1 MANDQPADSHGAEPT
16 RLRPELLILIGGLVA
31 TAHASVMITLPVMPR
46 FIDSIGGTGF
56 ALGLS
61 FSASFIGRF
70 VTNIPA
76 GLLSERIGRKPVIL
90 TGAIGIAVFATLTGT
105 ANDVP
110 TLLLYRLLMGVFSA
124 MTITVA
130 NVAATDLSRVENR
143 GRVLGMLHG
152 MQLIVGIF
160 APSLGGFVGEFV
172 DIRAPFLW
180 SGAGIAVMAVWALA
194 RLPETSP
201 PRLEARSVTAKAGG
215 APRFASLALLRDPS
229 FFMVCML
236 GFSTFFLRGGAVT
249 TLIPLYADQVLGAG
263 PGVLGILFTAASVLH
278 GVLVYPAG
286 VIADRFGRKPV
297 IVPAGIVVG
306 LGMAAFPFG
315 TTMLTFVLVF
325 LLFHFATGF
334 SGQAPVAYL
343 GDLAPAHLRGM
354 SFGLYRTFGDMAGIV
369 APVIATGLAEA
380 ISFHAAFFFNG
391 ALWLV
396 TLLLF
401 SRIAVETAGRNAK
414 RKEAL
419 LTSPPAGE

>member
-1 MANDQPADSHGAEPT
+1 MANDQPAASNGAEQS

-31 TAHASVMITLPVMPR
+31 TAHASVMVTLPAMPR

-110 TLLLYRLLMGVFSA
+110 TLLIYRLLMGVFSA

-130 NVAATDLSRVENR
+130 NVAATDFSRVENR

-160 APSLGGFVGEFV
+160 TPSLGGFVGEFV

-180 SGAGIAVMAVWALA
+180 SGSGIAVMAVWALA
-194 RLPETSP
+194 RLPETRP
-201 PRLEARSVTAKAGG
+201 ARARGEAEGKAATGG
-215 APRFASLALLRDPS
+215 VRFASLALLRDPS

-236 GFSTFFLRGGAVT
+236 GFSTFFLRGGAFT
-249 TLIPLYADQVLGAG
+249 TLIPLFADQVLGAG
-263 PGVLGILFTAASVLH
+263 PGVLGILFTVASVLH

-286 VIADRFGRKPV
+286 AIADRFGRKPV

-315 TTMLTFVLVF
+315 TTMLTFVLIF
-325 LLFHFATGF
+325 FFFHAATGF

-369 APVIATGLAEA
+369 APVIATGLAET

-396 TLLLF
+396 TLLFF

-414 RKEAL
+414 RREARV
-419 LTSPPAGE
+419 TAD

>member
-1 MANDQPADSHGAEPT
+1 MANDQPAASNGVEHS

-31 TAHASVMITLPVMPR
+31 TAHASVMVTLPAMPR

-76 GLLSERIGRKPVIL
+76 GLLSERVGRKPVIL

-110 TLLLYRLLMGVFSA
+110 TLLIYRLLMGVFSA

-160 APSLGGFVGEFV
+160 TPALGGFVGEFI

-180 SGAGIAVMAVWALA
+180 SGSGIAVMAAWALV
-194 RLPETSP
+194 RLPETRP
-201 PRLEARSVTAKAGG
+201 VRARGQAEQKAAKGG
-215 APRFASLALLRDPS
+215 GRFASLALLRDPS
-229 FFMVCML
+229 FFMICVL
-236 GFSTFFLRGGAVT
+236 GFSTFFLRGGAFT
-249 TLIPLYADQVLGAG
+249 TLIPLFADQVLGAG
-263 PGVLGILFTAASVLH
+263 PGVLGILFTVASMLH

-286 VIADRFGRKPV
+286 AIADRFGRKPV

-315 TTMLTFVLVF
+315 TTMLTFVLIF
-325 LLFHFATGF
+325 FFFHAATGF

-343 GDLAPAHLRGM
+343 GDLAPTHLRGM

-369 APVIATGLAEA
+369 APVIATGLAET

-396 TLLLF
+396 TLLFF
-401 SRIAVETAGRNAK
+401 SRIAVETAGSNAK
-414 RKEAL
+414 RREARV
-419 LTSPPAGE
+419 AAD

>member
-1 MANDQPADSHGAEPT
+1 MANDQPAASNGAEQS
-16 RLRPELLILIGGLVA
+16 RLHPELLILIGGLVA
-31 TAHASVMITLPVMPR
+31 TAHASIMVTLPAMPR

-110 TLLLYRLLMGVFSA
+110 ALLIYRLLMGVFSA

-160 APSLGGFVGEFV
+160 TPSLGGFVGEFV

-180 SGAGIAVMAVWALA
+180 SGSGIAVMAVWALA
-194 RLPETSP
+194 RLPETRP
-201 PRLEARSVTAKAGG
+201 ARARGEAEGKAAKGG
-215 APRFASLALLRDPS
+215 GRFASLALLRDPS
-229 FFMVCML
+229 FFMVCVL
-236 GFSTFFLRGGAVT
+236 GFSTFFLRGGAFT
-249 TLIPLYADQVLGAG
+249 TLIPLFADQVLGAG
-263 PGVLGILFTAASVLH
+263 PAVLGILFTVASVLH

-286 VIADRFGRKPV
+286 AIADRFGRKPV

-315 TTMLTFVLVF
+315 TTMLTFVLIF
-325 LLFHFATGF
+325 FFFHAATGF

-369 APVIATGLAEA
+369 APVIATGLAET

-391 ALWLV
+391 VLWLV
-396 TLLLF
+396 TLLFF

-414 RKEAL
+414 RREARV
-419 LTSPPAGE
+419 AAD